1 LGRKLQVLIVDD
13 SPDDAE
19 LVLRELRRADYTVV
33 SRRVETREGM
43 LRALGDE
50 AWDIVLCDYSMPEF
64 NALSAISVLQE
75 EAPDLPLLVVSG
87 TIGEERAV
95 ECMRAGAH
103 DLVLKDRLARLV
115 PALERELV
123 EAARHEE
130 QRHTERQLRQAE
142 DTLSRT
148 EKLRM
153 LGQMAAGISHDLKN
167 LLNPLS
173 LYIDLAERALVRGDA
188 DKARAS
194 IGELRQVV
202 RRGVETVDRLRVF
215 SRPSSDQRLVK
226 VDLDVVAREAAALA
240 RSRVRPTAPR
250 STDVRTELNGPL
262 LVDGEPSDLVGA
274 VLNLAA
280 NAVDALSSGGT
291 VVLRTG
297 RDEETAW
304 VEVADDGPGIP
315 KEIRDQIF
323 EPFFTTKGEHGTGL
337 GLAMVHATML
347 RCRGSVSLDSEVGK
361 GTRVRLSFP
370 IPSHAFSSAG

>member
-19 LVLRELRRADYTVV
+19 LVLRELRRADFKVV
-33 SRRVETREGM
+33 SRRVETRSAM
-43 LRALGDE
+43 ADALSNE
-50 AWDIVLCDYSMPEF
+50 SWDVVLCDYSMPEF
-64 NALSAISVLQE
+64 DALSAMAVLRE
-75 EAPDLPLLVVSG
+75 TAPDVPLLVVSG

-115 PALERELV
+115 PALERELA
-123 EAARHEE
+123 ETARHEE
-130 QRHTERQLRQAE
+130 QRNTQRQLRQAE

-173 LYIDLAERALVRGDA
+173 LYIDLADRALSRGDF
-188 DKARAS
+188 DKARSS

-215 SRPSSDQRLVK
+215 SRPAGDQRLTK
-226 VDLDVVAREAAALA
+226 IDLDVIAREAVALA
-240 RSRVRPTAPR
+240 KSRIRPTAPR
-250 STDVRTELNGPL
+250 STDVRAELNGPI
-262 LVDGEPSDLVGA
+262 LVEAEASDLVGA
-274 VLNLAA
+274 VLNLTV
-280 NAVDALSSGGT
+280 NAIDALIAGGNVT
-291 VVLRTG
+291 VRTG
-297 RDEETAW
+297 RDETTGW
-304 VEVADDGPGIP
+304 VEVIDDGPGIP
-315 KEIRDQIF
+315 EEIREQIF
-323 EPFFTTKGEHGTGL
+323 EPFFTTKGESGTGL

-347 RCRGSVSLDSEVGK
+347 RCRGSISLQSGIGEGTTIRLTFPVGQ
-361 GTRVRLSFP
+361 TAS
-370 IPSHAFSSAG
+370 